1 MFAAFLTNNGHFTVT
16 DPNYRRVYL
25 INSMLLGIA
34 LICSIFFVINL
45 AFFQLY
51 SVALVDFIGA
61 LCAVLVWRRFQQQPE
76 VDSSAWQTVILL
88 ALVLLAYLAVTAAE
102 FYSLSWAMVFPPVA
116 FFLLGRQKGL
126 ILTVAFFVLA
136 WLLLRLV
143 KVSLPVEAWFNIGV
157 SSICLVF
164 LIRYFEVSRNEAF
177 KALAREHRKS
187 QQLSIT
193 DSLTG
198 IYNRAKL
205 DALLESEINRAVRH
219 HSRFSVILC
228 DLDFFKRV
236 NDQFGHMVG
245 DQVLI
250 QFAAIL
256 TESCR
261 DLDIA
266 GRWGGEEFLVLCP
279 HTNLAGAVQLAERIR
294 SSVENA
300 RFEHQQRI
308 TLSLG
313 IAELSANEDSSSLLK
328 RADDALY
335 RAKAKGRNRAEY

>member
-1 MFAAFLTNNGHFTVT
+1 MLSAFLSNNGHFKAA
-16 DPNYRRVYL
+16 DANYRRVYL
-25 INSMLLGIA
+25 INSMLLGMA
-34 LICSIFFVINL
+34 LICSLFFFINL
-45 AFFQLY
+45 AWFKLY

-61 LCAVLVWRRFQQQPE
+61 IIAVLVWRRFQHYSD
-76 VDSSAWQTVILL
+76 VDSSAWQTTILL

-102 FYSLSWAMVFPPVA
+102 FYSLSWVLLFPPVA

-126 ILTVAFFVLA
+126 VITVIFFAIAWVIL
-136 WLLLRLV
+136 WLV
-143 KVSLPVEAWFNIGV
+143 NVSLPIIAWFNIGV
-157 SSICLVF
+157 SSTCLVL

-198 IYNRAKL
+198 INNRAKL
-205 DALLESEINRAVRH
+205 DSLLESEINRAIRH

-236 NDQFGHMVG
+236 NDEFGHMVG

-250 QFAAIL
+250 QLAVLLQEA
-256 TESCR
+256 CR
-261 DLDIA
+261 ELDIA
-266 GRWGGEEFLVLCP
+266 GRWGGEEFLILCP
-279 HTNLAGAVQLAERIR
+279 HTDLTGAFQLAERIR
-294 SSVENA
+294 SSVANA
-300 RFEHQQRI
+300 HFVHKQRI

-313 IAELSANEDSSSLLK
+313 IAELRNNEDSSSVLK

-335 RAKAKGRNRAEY
+335 RAKAKGRNRSEC